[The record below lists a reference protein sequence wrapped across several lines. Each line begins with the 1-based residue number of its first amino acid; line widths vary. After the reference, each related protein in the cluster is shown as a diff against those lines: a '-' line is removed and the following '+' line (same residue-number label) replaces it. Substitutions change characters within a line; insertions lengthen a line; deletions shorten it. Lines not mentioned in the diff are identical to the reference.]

1 MTVNRRVVAIAV
13 GVVAVA
19 AVLRFLPVTQWL
31 EGLEH
36 WVRAHGLLGAAVY
49 VLAYVG
55 AALLFVPGS
64 VLTLGA
70 GALFGVLWGTVLVS
84 LASTTAAALAFLIAR
99 HLARASVER
108 WAGGDRRFAAIDQAI
123 KDGGWRI
130 VALLRLSP
138 VVPFSLSNYL
148 YGLTPVAFG
157 PYVLASWVAML
168 PATVVFVWLG
178 AAGRAAAGGE
188 RSAQEWALIAAGL
201 VATLVATTM
210 LTRMARRRLG
220 RVAGSETDR

>member
-1 MTVNRRVVAIAV
+1 MALNRRVVA
-13 GVVAVA
+13 VA
-19 AVLRFLPVTQWL
+19 AGAIALTAAAHFLPVARAL
-31 EGLEH
+31 EGVEH
-36 WVRAHGLLGAAVY
+36 WVRAHGILGAAVY
-49 VLAYVG
+49 VAAYVV
-55 AALLFVPGS
+55 AVLLFVPGS

-70 GALFGVLWGTVLVS
+70 GAIFGVLWGTVLVS

-108 WAGGDRRFAAIDQAI
+108 WARGDRRFAALDQAI

-148 YGLTPVAFG
+148 YGVTPVPFA

-168 PATVVFVWLG
+168 PATIVYVSLG
-178 AAGRAAAGGE
+178 AAGRAAAGGHH
-188 RSAQEWALIAAGL
+188 RPAEWALIGVGVAASL
-201 VATLVATTM
+201 VATVM
-210 LTRMARRRLG
+210 ITRAARRRLHA
-220 RVAGSETDR
+220 AGADAEG